1 MTCGDPVLSAELRRR
16 HEVRVCAFGNPVV
29 WWSGIGAMF
38 AMVLAV
44 LKRRD
49 KLALVYSDGY
59 IVQLL
64 PWVFISRIA
73 FIYHYFPNVIF
84 IVLAISFMLNDLC
97 EKRKSKISLS
107 APVFAAAVLIL
118 FAVFYPVLT
127 GMRVNAWYPETLLR
141 WFDGMWPF

>member
-1 MTCGDPVLSAELRRR
+1 
-16 HEVRVCAFGNPVV
+16 
-29 WWSGIGAMF
+29 
-38 AMVLAV
+38 
-44 LKRRD
+44 
-49 KLALVYSDGY
+49 
-59 IVQLL
+59 
-64 PWVFISRIA
+64 
-73 FIYHYFPNVIF
+73 
-84 IVLAISFMLNDLC
+84 MLNDLC